1 MKIQLA
7 IDTHVL
13 SGLQEFF
20 LDYSFSLFY
29 IADASD
35 DN

>member
-1 MKIQLA
+1 MKIQLDT
-7 IDTHVL
+7 DTHDL

-20 LDYSFSLFY
+20 LDYSFSLSY

-35 DN
+35 VN